1 MNQLRTLISNSLDI
15 ENILISDIKSKP
27 IDADLILYTIGYLE
41 IRARR
46 YVDES
51 IPKMV
56 AKRVI
61 NHKNIREII
70 SIEED
75 TDVLLINNSYESTM
89 EAIQQL
95 VELGLDHI
103 RYNPYYPGCGSY
115 PNLEIVI
122 TPGEGQLAPYNP
134 KKLIDIESRILDI
147 ETIHSLARNLGLEQY
162 LKGSMVTEY
171 IRDIVEISRSIEE
184 SRRSSFESQQILQQI
199 VNNLEY
205 GVAFIDNEGKIAS
218 INSKFEYIFG
228 HKKKDLLGKKLDSLV
243 ADNQIQ
249 LKDNS
254 TFFTKIENKEVL
266 MEIREVNFSKNF
278 GYILMLKYD
287 NFPSKPEIKPENM
300 KNRYIKRNLLNFDD
314 YLTTNKDVK
323 NIISRAKKFAKSDGT
338 VLITGENG
346 TGKEILAQAIHAN
359 SYRNKNAFVPINIT
373 TLTSNLVESE
383 LFGYEEGTFTGAI
396 KGGKPGIFEI
406 ANGGTIFIDEIGDV
420 PLSVQTK
427 LLRVLEEKRI
437 RRVGGVDE
445 LSIDVR
451 VIAATN
457 KNLLRLVE
465 KNKFKLDLFFRL
477 NILPLEAIPLRN
489 RKEDIEYLL
498 KHFININLANKKI
511 YLLEEFFKNETI
523 DFLNQYS
530 WPGNVR
536 ELLNLVE
543 YLVLIYEGEKIGIS
557 SLHSYMYE
565 GVKEEQI
572 ILDEGKLWVLKQ
584 FEKNNDLPLGRARLT
599 EFAKDEG
606 SEIGEG
612 KIRSILKDLNNMELI
627 KSYGSIGSKITDIG
641 KKALEKYK

>member
-1 MNQLRTLISNSLDI
+1 MDQ
-15 ENILISDIKSKP
+15 
-27 IDADLILYTIGYLE
+27 
-41 IRARR
+41 
-46 YVDES
+46 S
-51 IPKMV
+51 IPKMI

-70 SIEED
+70 SVEED

-95 VELGLDHI
+95 IELGLDHI

-122 TPGEGQLAPYNP
+122 TPGEGQLAPYKP

-162 LKGSMVTEY
+162 LKGSMVTDY

-205 GVAFIDNEGKIAS
+205 GVAFIDNEGRIAS

-228 HKKKDLLGKKLDSLV
+228 HKKKDLLGKNLDSLV
-243 ADNQIQ
+243 ADNQIL

-254 TFFTKIENKEVL
+254 TFLTKIENKEVL

-287 NFPSKPEIKPENM
+287 SFSFKPELKPENM

-314 YLTTNKDVK
+314 YLTINKDVK

-346 TGKEILAQAIHAN
+346 TGKEILAQAIHVN
-359 SYRNKNAFVPINIT
+359 SYRNKNVFVPINIT

-498 KHFININLANKKI
+498 KHFINLANKKI
-511 YLLEEFFKNETI
+511 DLLNEFFENETI

-543 YLVLIYEGEKIGIS
+543 YLVLIYEGEKIGVS
-557 SLHSYMYE
+557 SLHSYMHE
-565 GVKEEQI
+565 GVKEERI

-584 FEKNNDLPLGRARLT
+584 FEKHNDMPLGRAKLT
-599 EFAKDEG
+599 EFAKDVG

-612 KIRSILKDLNNMELI
+612 KIRSILKDLSNMELI
-627 KSYGSIGSKITDIG
+627 KSYGPVGSKITDRG
-641 KKALEKYK
+641 KKALENYK

>member
-95 VELGLDHI
+95 IELGLDHI

-254 TFFTKIENKEVL
+254 TFFTMIENKEVL
-266 MEIREVNFSKNF
+266 MEIREVSFSKNF

-287 NFPSKPEIKPENM
+287 NSPSKPELKPENM

-314 YLTTNKDVK
+314 YLTINKDVK

-396 KGGKPGIFEI
+396 KGGKQGIFEI

-498 KHFININLANKKI
+498 KHFININLANKKMD
-511 YLLEEFFKNETI
+511 LLDEFFKNETI